1 MHIADFTI
9 GMLGANGVVGGGYNL
24 AVGAGLAAKLRGQ
37 DQVSVCFFG
46 DGASNRGTFHEGL
59 NIAAAWKLP
68 VIFVCENNQWAS
80 TTPYRTTTSV
90 ENIADRATGYGI
102 PGVVVDGNNVF
113 AVYEAAQAAV
123 ERARSG
129 GGPTLLETKTYRIKG
144 HFVGDPEMYRTRE
157 EVQQQFETND
167 PLNNFKQAVLNANSL
182 TEKTWKK
189 SRLQYKRQLRK
200 QWILPVKAP
209 SQTGRTV

>member
-1 MHIADFTI
+1 M
-9 GMLGANGVVGGGYNL
+9 
-24 AVGAGLAAKLRGQ
+24 
-37 DQVSVCFFG
+37 
-46 DGASNRGTFHEGL
+46 
-59 NIAAAWKLP
+59 
-68 VIFVCENNQWAS
+68 
-80 TTPYRTTTSV
+80 